1 MDYEKM
7 NIYCGNLSY
16 DIAEEDLQQLFEEF
30 GPVVRTNI
38 IKDRDT
44 GNPKGFGFVEMENQ
58 ADGQKAI
65 EDLDGTPVKGR
76 DIRVNEARPRADRP
90 KPKRREW

>member
-1 MDYEKM
+1 M

-16 DIAEEDLQQLFEEF
+16 DLTEDDLQGLFEEF
-30 GPVVRTNI
+30 GPVVRVNI

-58 ADGQKAI
+58 ADGQNAI
-65 EDLDGTPVKGR
+65 EDLDGTACKGR
-76 DIRVNEARPRADRP
+76 DIRVNEARPRADKPR
-90 KPKRREW
+90 PKRREW

>member
-1 MDYEKM
+1 M

-16 DIAEEDLQQLFEEF
+16 DINEEELQQLFEEF

-90 KPKRREW
+90 KPRRREW

>member
-1 MDYEKM
+1 M

-16 DIAEEDLQQLFEEF
+16 DITEDDLQLLFEEF

-65 EDLDGTPVKGR
+65 EDLDGTAVKGR
-76 DIRVNEARPRADRP
+76 DIKINEARPRADRP
-90 KPKRREW
+90 KPQRREW

>member
-1 MDYEKM
+1 M

-16 DIAEEDLQQLFEEF
+16 DITEDDLQQLFEEF

-90 KPKRREW
+90 KPRRREW

>member
-1 MDYEKM
+1 M

-16 DIAEEDLQQLFEEF
+16 DITEDDLQQLFEEF

-44 GNPKGFGFVEMENQ
+44 GNPKGFGFVEMENE

-65 EDLDGTPVKGR
+65 EDLDGNPLKGR

-90 KPKRREW
+90 KPRRREW

>member
-1 MDYEKM
+1 M

-16 DIAEEDLQQLFEEF
+16 DLNEDDLQQLFEEF
-30 GPVVRTNI
+30 GPVVRVNI

-58 ADGQKAI
+58 PDGEKAI

-90 KPKRREW
+90 KPRRREW

>member
-1 MDYEKM
+1 M

-16 DIAEEDLQQLFEEF
+16 DTTEDDLQQLFEEF
-30 GPVVRTNI
+30 GAVVRTNI

-65 EDLDGTPVKGR
+65 EDLDGTAVKGR
-76 DIRVNEARPRADRP
+76 DIRVNEAHPRADRP
-90 KPKRREW
+90 KPRRREW

>member
-1 MDYEKM
+1 M

-16 DIAEEDLQQLFEEF
+16 DISEDDLQQLFEEF
-30 GPVVRTNI
+30 GPVVRVNI

-58 ADGQKAI
+58 ADGEKAI

-76 DIRVNEARPRADRP
+76 DLRVNEARPRADRP
-90 KPKRREW
+90 KPRRREW

>member
-1 MDYEKM
+1 M

>member
-1 MDYEKM
+1 M

-16 DIAEEDLQQLFEEF
+16 DLTEDDLQGLFEEF
-30 GPVVRTNI
+30 GPVVRVNI

-58 ADGQKAI
+58 ADGQNAV
-65 EDLDGTPVKGR
+65 EDLDGTAVKGR
-76 DIRVNEARPRADRP
+76 DIRVNEARPRADKPR
-90 KPKRREW
+90 PKRREW

>member
-1 MDYEKM
+1 M

-16 DIAEEDLQQLFEEF
+16 DTTENDLQQMFEEF

-65 EDLDGTPVKGR
+65 EDLDGTAVKGR
-76 DIRVNEARPRADRP
+76 DIKVNEARPRADRP
-90 KPKRREW
+90 KPQRREW

>member
-1 MDYEKM
+1 M

-16 DIAEEDLQQLFEEF
+16 DITEDDLQQLFEEF

-65 EDLDGTPVKGR
+65 EDLDGTAVKGR
-76 DIRVNEARPRADRP
+76 DIRINEARPRADRP
-90 KPKRREW
+90 KPQRREW